1 MASLVAAL
9 DKITNLRKGENGHTE
24 YQWSEPRPDPLR
36 TASPTEGGSRL
47 QASLADPK
55 GGLDG
60 STTNSEGFAEPQA
73 AQNLDSL
80 SRIPVG
86 NPTTNEGRVA
96 PGRVW
101 TGITDI
107 QEKIVQLHFQLVR
120 TDKFHMDE
128 LAKKFHEL
136 IRELGFIRETVPEN
150 DRIDMICSLY
160 CMLGQTRDIVAGK
173 GEYALSYMMLYE
185 LSIYYPEMAN
195 YALEQFVLYDMND
208 TNDDSENNVDAHP
221 YGSWKDLKYLAA
233 YCKQK
238 SHRCDHGL
246 IKKCIELTNQQL
258 RKDMM
263 CTDDTKLSLCAKWVP
278 REGSQFGWLFQ
289 LLAKDFYKGVGYLD
303 TAQDSV
309 ALRKAEKKCYM
320 EYRRVISG
328 LNKRIDTVQIKQCGR
343 TWADIDHNKTTSIT
357 VSRNKKA
364 FLNLNKKGEQRSE
377 LTDRVDCADNFKKYL
392 ADLKTKG
399 KEVKGK
405 RVGMEEF
412 TRRAIEL
419 IRSGLST
426 SQDECDILNSQWR
439 DNSKQTGALH
449 KMIAMVD
456 TSGSMYGDPLHAAI
470 SLGIRVAEKSVLGK
484 RILTFSAVPTWHD
497 LEGLDTF
504 IDMVR
509 ETMKASWQMNTNFYA
524 ALELILD
531 TMISNEVQPEDVDG
545 LVLAVFSDMQIDQA
559 DSTYIESN
567 NNNTMMQEIERK
579 YLEAGYKCPHI
590 LFWNLRSTDGFPSLS
605 TVKGASMLSGFSPA
619 LLNLFCEKGVEALE
633 SLTPRSMMMES
644 LAHPRYARLNQFA
657 RKFLSYCNTGF
668 A

>member
-1 MASLVAAL
+1 MASLSIAHPNGLIAAL
-9 DKITNLRKGENGHTE
+9 DKINKLREGENGHSE
-24 YQWSEPRPDPLR
+24 YIWVDEQSS
-36 TASPTEGGSRL
+36 SPS
-47 QASLADPK
+47 S
-55 GGLDG
+55 
-60 STTNSEGFAEPQA
+60 F
-73 AQNLDSL
+73 
-80 SRIPVG
+80 V
-86 NPTTNEGRVA
+86 
-96 PGRVW
+96 
-101 TGITDI
+101 TDMK
-107 QEKIVQLHFQLVR
+107 EKIVQLHFQLVR
-120 TDKFHMDE
+120 ADKFKMDE
-128 LAKKFHEL
+128 LAKKFHEML
-136 IRELGFIRETVPEN
+136 RELGFIRETVPEN
-150 DRIDMICSLY
+150 DRIDMICSLF

-185 LSIYYPEMAN
+185 LYVYYPEMAN
-195 YALEQFVLYDMND
+195 YALEQFVLYDVND
-208 TNDDSENNVDAHP
+208 TTDGSVDGLVDSHP

-258 RKDMM
+258 RKDME
-263 CTDDTKLSLCAKWVP
+263 CPEDAKLSLCAKWVP
-278 REGSQFGWLFQ
+278 RECSQFGWLFK
-289 LLAKDFYKGVGYLD
+289 LLAKDFYRSAGYLD
-303 TAQDSV
+303 TAQDSA

-343 TWADIDHNKTTSIT
+343 TWSDIDHNKTTSIT
-357 VSRNKKA
+357 LSRNKKA
-364 FLNLNKKGEQRSE
+364 FLNLNKNGEQRSE
-377 LTDRVDCADNFKKYL
+377 LTDRIDCADNFKKYL
-392 ADLKTKG
+392 ADQTSKG

-412 TRRAIEL
+412 TRQAMEL
-419 IRSGLST
+419 IRNVRDNIAA
-426 SQDECDILNSQWR
+426 QDECDILNSQWR
-439 DNSKQTGALH
+439 DNGKQTGALH

-470 SLGIRVAEKSVLGK
+470 ALGIRVAEKSVLGK

-497 LEGLDTF
+497 LTGLDTF
-504 IDMVR
+504 VDMVQ

-531 TMISNEVQPEDVDG
+531 TMVSNDVPPEDVDG

-559 DSTYIESN
+559 DSTYRESREPN
-567 NNNTMMQEIERK
+567 NDTMVQEIERK

-619 LLNLFCEKGVEALE
+619 LLNLFCEKGVDALE

-644 LAHPRYARLNQFA
+644 LAHPRYARMDQFA
-657 RKFLSYCNTGF
+657 RKFLS
-668 A
+668 

>member
-1 MASLVAAL
+1 LTDIFDITKRFKDITLFRVSIMASLIAAL
-9 DKITNLRKGENGHTE
+9 DKITNIRKGENGHIE
-24 YQWSEPRPDPLR
+24 YQWAEGHSR
-36 TASPTEGGSRL
+36 T
-47 QASLADPK
+47 
-55 GGLDG
+55 
-60 STTNSEGFAEPQA
+60 STF
-73 AQNLDSL
+73 
-80 SRIPVG
+80 
-86 NPTTNEGRVA
+86 
-96 PGRVW
+96 
-101 TGITDI
+101 ITDM
-107 QEKIVQLHFQLVR
+107 QEKIVQFHFQLVR
-120 TDKFHMDE
+120 TDKFQMDT
-128 LAKKFHEL
+128 LANKFHEL
-136 IRELGFIRETVPEN
+136 IRELECFLKPKAKENFLTTKVEDRSCLGFIRETVQEKN

-185 LSIYYPEMAN
+185 LYLYYPEMAN
-195 YALEQFVLYDMND
+195 YALEQFVIYDMND
-208 TNDDSENNVDAHP
+208 TNDDTENNVDKHP

-238 SHRCDHGL
+238 SHRIDHGL

-263 CTDDTKLSLCAKWVP
+263 CTDDAELSLCAKWVP
-278 REGSQFGWLFQ
+278 RECSQFGWLFK
-289 LLAKDFYKGVGYLD
+289 LLAKDFYRGVGYLD
-303 TAQDSV
+303 TAQDST

-357 VSRNKKA
+357 LSRNKKA

-377 LTDRVDCADNFKKYL
+377 LIDRINCADNFKKYL
-392 ADLKTKG
+392 ADQKTND

-412 TRRAIEL
+412 TRQAMEL
-419 IRSGLST
+419 IRNIRDNIAV

-456 TSGSMYGDPLHAAI
+456 TSGSMAMAGDPLNAAI
-470 SLGIRVAEKSVLGK
+470 ALGIRVAEKSVFGK

-497 LEGLDTF
+497 LRGLDTF

-524 ALELILD
+524 ALDLILD
-531 TMISNEVQPEDVDG
+531 TMISNDVPPEDVDG

-567 NNNTMMQEIERK
+567 NNNTMVQEIERK
-579 YLEAGYKCPHI
+579 YLDAGYKCPHI

-644 LAHPRYARLNQFA
+644 LAHPRYARLDQFA
-657 RKFLSYCNTGF
+657 RKFLS
-668 A
+668 